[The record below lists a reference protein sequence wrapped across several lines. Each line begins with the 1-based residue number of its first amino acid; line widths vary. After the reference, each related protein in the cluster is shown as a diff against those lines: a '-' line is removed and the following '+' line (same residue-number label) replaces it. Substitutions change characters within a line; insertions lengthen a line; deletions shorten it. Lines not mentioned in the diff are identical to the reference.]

1 MNVAKIV
8 GGSCQREV
16 LLYIHSMPN
25 ILLII
30 HLFSTMYMT
39 GLIWFVQVV
48 HYPLH
53 GEVGSTN
60 FLRYQELH
68 VQWTGLVVMPPM
80 LLELGTCLYFALNG
94 YQGTPSWIWWTGL
107 GLLGMVWASTGLLQ
121 VPAHNALM
129 SSFTEATHHK
139 LVFTNWIR
147 TVGWTARSGLLLW
160 VLLGLLER

>member
-1 MNVAKIV
+1 
-8 GGSCQREV
+8 
-16 LLYIHSMPN
+16 MPN
-25 ILLII
+25 IILII
-30 HLFSTMYMT
+30 QLFSTIYMT

-80 LLELGTCLYFALNG
+80 LLELGTCFYLALNG
-94 YQGTPSWIWWTGL
+94 YDGIPSWIWWVGL
-107 GLLGMVWASTGLLQ
+107 GLLGIVWASTGLLQ

-129 SSFTEATHHK
+129 SNFSEANHHK
-139 LVFTNWIR
+139 LVLTNWIR
-147 TVGWTARSGLLLW
+147 TIGWTARSGLLLW
-160 VLLGLLER
+160 VLWSLLQRS

>member
-1 MNVAKIV
+1 M
-8 GGSCQREV
+8 
-16 LLYIHSMPN
+16 LLTQ
-25 ILLII
+25 
-30 HLFSTMYMT
+30 LFSTLYMT

-80 LLELGTCLYFALNG
+80 LLELGTALYFAFTGLD
-94 YQGTPSWIWWTGL
+94 GTPLWAWWMGL
-107 GLLGMVWASTGLLQ
+107 GLLGIVWASTGLLQ

-129 SSFTEATHHK
+129 SNFTEATHQK
-139 LVFTNWIR
+139 LVMTNWIR

-160 VLLGLLER
+160 LLFGLLNQK